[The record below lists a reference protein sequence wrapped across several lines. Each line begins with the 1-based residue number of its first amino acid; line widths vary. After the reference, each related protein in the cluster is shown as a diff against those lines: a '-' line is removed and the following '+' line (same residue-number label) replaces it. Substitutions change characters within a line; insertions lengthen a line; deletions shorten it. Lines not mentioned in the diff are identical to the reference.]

1 MVAPI
6 PSNEEKRLEA
16 LASYHILD
24 TLSEQAYDDITFLA
38 SQICGTPIAVVS
50 FIDRD
55 RQWFK
60 SKIGLTGSQ
69 TPRDIAFCAHA
80 ILEPDKILEV
90 PDATL
95 DVRFADN
102 PQVMAEPLI
111 RFYAGAP
118 LVTPDGN
125 ALGTLCVIDRER
137 RELTPEQNQS
147 LQALSRQIVAQLE
160 LRKALDELAAR
171 IAERAE
177 YEQRLEAYQ
186 LRLEG
191 INESLSADIQTDK
204 LTGISNRRHFDEEIS
219 EEFDRA
225 DRRGRPL
232 SILLLDV
239 DKFKAFNDSFG
250 HAAGDKTLKRVA
262 KVLSESK
269 RPSDFVARYG
279 GEEFVVL
286 LPNTSEEGAAILAE
300 RIRKAIQNFGWDLR
314 PVTVSIGVATYNG
327 GDRTV
332 QQLLEVADEALYSSK
347 SSGRNRVTLGF
358 FKS

>member
-171 IAERAE
+171 IAE
-177 YEQRLEAYQ
+177 
-186 LRLEG
+186 
-191 INESLSADIQTDK
+191 
-204 LTGISNRRHFDEEIS
+204 
-219 EEFDRA
+219 
-225 DRRGRPL
+225 
-232 SILLLDV
+232 
-239 DKFKAFNDSFG
+239 
-250 HAAGDKTLKRVA
+250 
-262 KVLSESK
+262 
-269 RPSDFVARYG
+269 
-279 GEEFVVL
+279 
-286 LPNTSEEGAAILAE
+286 
-300 RIRKAIQNFGWDLR
+300 
-314 PVTVSIGVATYNG
+314 
-327 GDRTV
+327 
-332 QQLLEVADEALYSSK
+332 
-347 SSGRNRVTLGF
+347 
-358 FKS
+358 